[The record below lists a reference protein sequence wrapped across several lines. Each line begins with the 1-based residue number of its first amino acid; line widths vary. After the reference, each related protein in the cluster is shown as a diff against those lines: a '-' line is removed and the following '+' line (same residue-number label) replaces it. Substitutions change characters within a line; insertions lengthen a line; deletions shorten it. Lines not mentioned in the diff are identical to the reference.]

1 MAKELLKREQVAVE
15 DTWAVEDIYET
26 EDAFLADANQIEKM
40 SEELIKFTESYL
52 NESGAHLLEYYKKL
66 EDIYVLLD
74 KGLSYASRNAD
85 VDTANAHYQALEGK
99 IMTLYYKLQELTASV
114 DSYIVAM
121 DDAKI
126 NQFFQE
132 TPELNNYKVSIDD
145 LRRLKPHMLSSE
157 MEALLA
163 ASGDMGSAVDKVYS
177 LLEDAD
183 FENPTV
189 KNEKGEMV
197 KVSHGRFVPMLE
209 SKDVQVRRD
218 TFKAYYARYE
228 QYKNTYASLYEGKAK
243 SNFFYAKARKYSS
256 SMEAAVNA
264 NNVPK
269 EVYYNLIEAVN
280 ENMDYMHQYMKLR
293 KKLLGVEEL
302 HMYDLYTPMV
312 EQEESEITY
321 PMAQEEIAEALK
333 VLGDDYVSV
342 LKEGFANRWIDK
354 YENEGKRGGAYSA
367 GNYATHPFV
376 LMNYQYNLDSEF
388 TLAHEMGHALHSY
401 YSAKNNNIFDSE
413 YKIFVAEVASTCN
426 EALLMDYLLKKTTD
440 KKKKAYL
447 INHFLEQFRTTLYRQ
462 TMFAEFELRTHEMVE
477 KGEALTADVLKKV
490 YYDLNVK
497 YYGSDIVVDDE
508 IAIEWAR
515 IPHFYY
521 NFYVYQYATSFS
533 ASMAISKMILEEG
546 KPAVERYL
554 KFLSGGCTKS
564 PIDLLKDA
572 GVDMTT
578 KKPISEALKTF
589 GELIKE
595 MDALSSD
602 SK

>member
-15 DTWAVEDIYET
+15 DTWAVEDIYKT
-26 EDAFLADANQIEKM
+26 EEAFLADVEKAEKM
-40 SEELIKFTESYL
+40 LEEFIKFTEEYVQ
-52 NESGAHLLEYYKKL
+52 ESGAHLLEYYKML
-66 EDIYVLLD
+66 EEIFLVVD
-74 KGLSYASRNAD
+74 STANYASRNAD
-85 VDTANAHYQALEGK
+85 ADTSNTHYQALEGK
-99 IMTLYYKLQELTASV
+99 VMNVYYKLQEYTAPIE
-114 DSYIVAM
+114 SYIVAM

-132 TPELNNYKVSIDD
+132 APELENYRVSIED

-183 FENPTV
+183 FESPMV
-189 KNEKGEMV
+189 KTEKGEMV

-209 SKDVQVRRD
+209 SKDVRVRRD

-280 ENMDYMHQYMKLR
+280 ENMDYMHQYMRLR

-321 PMAQEEIAEALK
+321 PMAEKEIAEALQ

-367 GNYATHPFV
+367 GNYSTHPFV

-401 YSAKNNNIFDSE
+401 YSAKNNNIFGSD

-447 INHFLEQFRTTLYRQ
+447 INYFLEQFRTTLYRQ
-462 TMFAEFELRTHEMVE
+462 TMFAEFELVTHEMVE
-477 KGEALTADVLKKV
+477 RGEALTADVLKKV

-572 GVDMTT
+572 GVDMAT
-578 KKPISEALKTF
+578 KKPISDALKTF
-589 GELIKE
+589 GELLKE
-595 MDALSSD
+595 MDEMYV
-602 SK
+602 

>member
-15 DTWAVEDIYET
+15 DTWAVEDIYAT
-26 EDAFLADANQIEKM
+26 EDAFLADADSVEKKIK
-40 SEELIKFTESYL
+40 EELIKYDEKYL
-52 NESGAHLLEYYKKL
+52 NENSAHLLEYYKKL
-66 EDIYVLLD
+66 EEIMLTLD
-74 KGLSYASRNAD
+74 KVLNYSERNAD
-85 VDTANAHYQALEGK
+85 VDTSNTHYQALRGRAEN
-99 IMTLYYKLQELTASV
+99 LYYKLAEVTAAIG
-114 DSYIVAM
+114 SYIVAM

-126 NQFFQE
+126 SRYFKE
-132 TPELNNYKVSIDD
+132 VPELEEYRVSIED

-157 MEALLA
+157 AEALLA
-163 ASGDMGSAVDKVYS
+163 ASNDMGTAVDKVYS
-177 LLEDAD
+177 LLENAD

-189 KNEKGEMV
+189 KDENGEMV
-197 KVSHGRFVPMLE
+197 KVSSGRFVPMLE
-209 SKDVQVRRD
+209 SKDVRVRRE

-228 QYKNTYASLYEGKAK
+228 QYKNTFASLYEGKAK
-243 SNFFYAKARKYSS
+243 SNFFYAKARKYNS
-256 SMEAAVNA
+256 SMEAAVDA

-312 EQEESEITY
+312 EQEDEEITY
-321 PMAQEEIAEALK
+321 PIAQKEIAEALQ
-333 VLGDDYVSV
+333 VLGDDYVGV
-342 LKEGFANRWIDK
+342 LNQGFENRWIDK
-354 YENEGKRGGAYSA
+354 YENEGKRSGAYSA
-367 GNYATHPFV
+367 GNYGVHPYV

-401 YSAKNNNIFDSE
+401 YSSKNNNIFDSE

-426 EALLMDYLLKKTTD
+426 EALLMDYLLKRTTD

-477 KGEALTADVLKKV
+477 RGEALTAEALKKL

-497 YYGSDIVVDDE
+497 YYGNDIVVDEE

-533 ASMAISKMILEEG
+533 ASMALSKKILEEG
-546 KPAVERYL
+546 KPAVDKYL

-578 KKPISEALKTF
+578 KKPISDALKTF

-595 MDALSSD
+595 LDEMYA
-602 SK
+602 

>member
-15 DTWAVEDIYET
+15 DTWAIEDIYAT
-26 EDAFLADANQIEKM
+26 EDAFLQDTTKVEKM
-40 SEELIKFTESYL
+40 SEELKKFTESYL
-52 NESGAHLLEYYKKL
+52 NESGAHLLEYYKEL
-66 EDIYVLLD
+66 EKIFILLD
-74 KGLSYASRNAD
+74 NVLAYAQRNAD
-85 VDTANAHYQALEGK
+85 VDTANTHYQALNGK
-99 IMTLYYKLQELTASV
+99 AETLFYKLQELTAPV
-114 DSYIVAM
+114 ESYIVAM

-126 NQFFQE
+126 NRFFRE
-132 TPELNNYKVSIDD
+132 APELENYRVSIED

-157 MEALLA
+157 MEGMLA
-163 ASGDMGSAVDKVYS
+163 ASVDMGSAVDKVYS
-177 LLEDAD
+177 LLEGAD

-189 KNEKGEMV
+189 KNEKGELV
-197 KVSHGRFVPMLE
+197 KISHGRFVPMLE
-209 SKDVQVRRD
+209 SRDVRVRRD
-218 TFKAYYARYE
+218 AFQAYYARYE

-243 SNFFYAKARKYSS
+243 SNFFYAKARKYGS

-321 PMAQEEIAEALK
+321 PMAEKEIAEALQ
-333 VLGDDYVSV
+333 VLGEDYVSV
-342 LKEGFANRWIDK
+342 LKEGFENRWIDK
-354 YENEGKRGGAYSA
+354 YENEGKRSGAYSA
-367 GNYATHPFV
+367 GNYTTHPFV

-440 KKKKAYL
+440 KKKRAYL
-447 INHFLEQFRTTLYRQ
+447 INYFLEQFRTTLYRQ
-462 TMFAEFELRTHEMVE
+462 TMFAEFELVTHEMVE
-477 KGEALTADVLKKV
+477 RGEALTADALKKV

-564 PIDLLKDA
+564 PIELLKDA

-578 KKPISEALKTF
+578 KKPISDALKTF
-589 GELIKE
+589 GELLKE
-595 MDALSSD
+595 MDEMYA
-602 SK
+602 

>member
-15 DTWAVEDIYET
+15 DTWAVEDIYAT
-26 EDAFLADANQIEKM
+26 EEAFLADADSVEKKLK
-40 SEELIKFTESYL
+40 EELTKYDEKYL
-52 NESGAHLLEYYKKL
+52 NESGAHLLEYYKNL
-66 EDIYVLLD
+66 EEVMLILD
-74 KGLSYASRNAD
+74 KVLNYSERNAD
-85 VDTANAHYQALEGK
+85 VDTSNTHYQALRGK
-99 IMTLYYKLQELTASV
+99 AENLYYKLAEVTATIG
-114 DSYIVAM
+114 SYIVAM

-126 NQFFQE
+126 NQYFKE
-132 TPELNNYKVSIDD
+132 VPELEEYRVSIED

-157 MEALLA
+157 AEALLA
-163 ASGDMGSAVDKVYS
+163 ASNDMGSAVDKVYS
-177 LLEDAD
+177 LLENAD

-189 KNEKGEMV
+189 KDENGEMV
-197 KVSHGRFVPMLE
+197 KVSSGRFVPMLE
-209 SKDVQVRRD
+209 SKDVRVRRE
-218 TFKAYYARYE
+218 TFQAYYARYE
-228 QYKNTYASLYEGKAK
+228 QYKNTFASLYEGKAK
-243 SNFFYAKARKYSS
+243 ANFFYAKARKYSS
-256 SMEAAVNA
+256 SMEAAVDA

-312 EQEESEITY
+312 EQEEEEITY
-321 PMAQEEIAEALK
+321 PMAQKEIAEALQ

-342 LKEGFANRWIDK
+342 LKRGFENRWIDK
-354 YENEGKRGGAYSA
+354 YENEGKRSGAYSA
-367 GNYATHPFV
+367 GNYGVHPYV

-401 YSAKNNNIFDSE
+401 YSSKNNNIFDSE

-426 EALLMDYLLKKTTD
+426 EALLMDYLLKRTND

-477 KGEALTADVLKKV
+477 RGEALTAEVLKKV

-497 YYGSDIVVDDE
+497 YYGNDIVVDDE

-533 ASMAISKMILEEG
+533 ASMALSKKILEEG
-546 KPAVERYL
+546 KPAVDKYL
-554 KFLSGGCTKS
+554 EFLSGGCTKS
-564 PIDLLKDA
+564 PIELLKGA

-595 MDALSSD
+595 LDEMYA
-602 SK
+602 